1 MEKQRKEKYICC
13 VQGYLRGQFICKL
26 STPEMRVI
34 RAFEL
39 LHPVQFS
46 SVQDGIHALGKA
58 HMRSTLS
65 LRSFPN
71 VAFQTVLSG
80 T

>member
-1 MEKQRKEKYICC
+1 MH
-13 VQGYLRGQFICKL
+13 
-26 STPEMRVI
+26 VI
-34 RAFEL
+34 RAALAAFEL

-46 SVQDGIHALGKA
+46 SVQDSIYALGKA

-80 T
+80 TQATHLLIPYMLA